1 MKTLK
6 LLKQALILSLIAF
19 LVLLNFYFAFE
30 SGQANAVTDTAVVT
44 QEVTEEISIS
54 SPADISLSPSIPGMT
69 GNAGNPSTGSLTWNV
84 KTNNSAGFNMKIHAS
99 TDPALQLDASN
110 YFSDYTPESAG
121 VPDYNWTSPSAG
133 EAEFGFTVEPET
145 AEDTVQKFLDN
156 GSDACNIENGSQT
169 PDKCWLDFDGTTDID
184 IINRH
189 SRTDSTGEDEV
200 VKFRAESNG
209 KFLEEGNYTA
219 TITVTVTAN

>member
-6 LLKQALILSLIAF
+6 ILKQALILSLVAF

-30 SGQANAVTDTAVVT
+30 PGQADAVSDTAVVT
-44 QEVTEEISIS
+44 LQVTEEISIS
-54 SPADISLSPSIPGMT
+54 SPADTSLTPSISGMT
-69 GNAGNPSTGSLTWNV
+69 GNCGSPSSGSLTWNV
-84 KTNNSAGFNMKIHAS
+84 KTNNSDGFNMKIHAS

-121 VPDYNWTSPSAG
+121 VPDYNWNSPSAG

-145 AEDTVQKFLDN
+145 AEDTVQKFLDD
-156 GSDACNIENGSQT
+156 GSACNTGSNQT
-169 PDKCWLDFDGTTDID
+169 TDKCWLDFNGTTDID
-184 IINRH
+184 IINRTTN
-189 SRTDSTGEDEV
+189 TDSTGEDEV

-209 KFLEEGNYTA
+209 KFLKEGDYTA
-219 TITVTVTAN
+219 TITVTVSAN